1 MRVIRYHHNTQILLY
16 YVARYPFPRIF
27 WRDSTAPS
35 FPKLVSVLREG
46 YGLSAL
52 RADAVAGLTVAI
64 VALPLSMAIAIAS
77 GTTPERGLFTA
88 IIGGFL
94 ISALGG
100 SRFQV
105 GGPAGAFI
113 VLVAATVARHGIE
126 GMLLATLMAGVFLV
140 AAGALRLGTFVKFIP
155 YPVTV
160 GFTTGIAVII
170 FGSQI
175 KDLFGLTLQGKE
187 PGEFAAKLEVLAG
200 AAGTVNA
207 AAVALAVVDHRYHRR
222 PPKTAPALAGHA
234 DRRRGHGSL
243 ATVVARP
250 ADRDDRQPFRRHPVH
265 AAGPQPARHVAGE
278 DAGRAAGCRSP
289 SRCWA
294 PSSLCS
300 PRLWPTA

>member
-1 MRVIRYHHNTQILLY
+1 MSTGIPSPRLS
-16 YVARYPFPRIF
+16 ASFDGPFV
-27 WRDSTAPS
+27 
-35 FPKLVSVLREG
+35 PKLVSVLREG
-46 YGLSAL
+46 YGLASL

-77 GTTPERGLFTA
+77 GTTPGRGLFTA
-88 IIGGFL
+88 IVGGFL

-170 FGSQI
+170 FASQI

-207 AAVALAVVDHRYHRR
+207 AAVALAVVTIGIILGLRKLR
-222 PPKTAPALAGHA
+222 PHWPGMLVA
-234 DRRRGHGSL
+234 
-243 ATVVARP
+243 VVA
-250 ADRDDRQPFRRHPVH
+250 HP
-265 AAGPQPARHVAGE
+265 
-278 DAGRAAGCRSP
+278 
-289 SRCWA
+289 
-294 PSSLCS
+294 
-300 PRLWPTA
+300 PRFGAT